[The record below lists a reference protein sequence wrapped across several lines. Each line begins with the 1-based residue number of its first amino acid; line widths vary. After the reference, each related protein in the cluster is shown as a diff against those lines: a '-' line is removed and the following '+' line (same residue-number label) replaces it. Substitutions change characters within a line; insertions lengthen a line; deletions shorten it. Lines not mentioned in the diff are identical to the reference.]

1 MKYFRYCFQLI
12 ITNFSSDSPGWKVR
26 NWSQS
31 DMKIHCPWTIYINFH
46 INMKVLNT
54 KYTLF
59 LSYCKW
65 KFLYF
70 FTRPWCFF
78 FFLPKIW
85 QKDESKSFGHI
96 NRNFNTWIW
105 LLLSLNIFDIQNENI
120 KKLINHFS
128 LPFNQTDE
136 NMYRYLDK

>member
-1 MKYFRYCFQLI
+1 MKYFRYCIQLI
-12 ITNFSSDSPGWKVR
+12 ITNFSSDSPGWKLR
-26 NWSQS
+26 EKLESIRYENTLPM
-31 DMKIHCPWTIYINFH
+31 DYIYINFH

-65 KFLYF
+65 RFLYF
-70 FTRPWCFF
+70 FKRPWCFI

-105 LLLSLNIFDIQNENI
+105 LLLVLSIFDIQNENI
-120 KKLINHFS
+120 KKLVNHFL

-136 NMYRYLDK
+136 NM